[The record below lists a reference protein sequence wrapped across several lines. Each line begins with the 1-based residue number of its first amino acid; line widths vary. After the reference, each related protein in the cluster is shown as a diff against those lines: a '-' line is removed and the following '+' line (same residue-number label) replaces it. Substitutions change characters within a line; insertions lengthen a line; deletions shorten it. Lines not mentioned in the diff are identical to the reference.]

1 MEREG
6 RDHQRNSEC
15 VVARTLT
22 LTQPPQNRLCR
33 VEQLRKFHRFRRTD
47 SAGSAQIVLKITTT
61 LDSSRHP
68 SLSHHH
74 ITATLQP
81 LPFIIIIG
89 KDRSST
95 LQHPRVKSEA
105 YQRIDI
111 DNSNSLRPLTRR
123 LRQVSTAFKPARPPI
138 RKHQILAKFSG
149 HLL

>member
-1 MEREG
+1 MRCCT
-6 RDHQRNSEC
+6 DPNSNSTSTESSLSRG
-15 VVARTLT
+15 AIAEI
-22 LTQPPQNRLCR
+22 PPISSNQ
-33 VEQLRKFHRFRRTD
+33 Q
-47 SAGSAQIVLKITTT
+47 QMVLKITTT

-68 SLSHHH
+68 SLSRHH

-81 LPFIIIIG
+81 TPFIIIIG
-89 KDRSST
+89 KDRSNT

-105 YQRIDI
+105 HQRIDI